1 MGHGGLE
8 MTSRYVGVDDKK
20 LSKMFDFIEG
30 DLKDIK
36 EIHKK
41 TKTDVKEEIKE
52 ENIEERLGKLKELFE
67 KKLITRKVYEEKM
80 KDIL

>member
-1 MGHGGLE
+1 
-8 MTSRYVGVDDKK
+8 
-20 LSKMFDFIEG
+20 MFDFIDG